1 VSRVRGALTLLA
13 ATAVALSAAHPAASL
28 AEPPL
33 KDSGI
38 FFQPQ
43 LGAPG
48 LSTIIGASPGE
59 APGEVWAIGN
69 IGPVPAT
76 LGAQLLGNARVLLH
90 RSRGTGWQILPIT
103 DAAGNPLSFTDTP
116 QVTYNGGVAMLSGS
130 STGETIITRDPGGA
144 FVIASEAPPLL
155 SGEELS
161 NGSQPPLMSAID
173 DEAHTGALLVP
184 SVLSPQS
191 PAVLHFDGSRWARE
205 PLCTT
210 YSPGASQPCTVAHDL
225 SPLAIAASSPQ
236 NAWLLASG
244 PGVPLALFRRVAAAG
259 SGALW
264 EEAWTPD
271 AEEKV
276 SQRTGGQ
283 MLTVTSSGVWVDARF
298 ERRADLALLIDHSTP
313 GHVIGRWCYP
323 QVCGGSSLGAPLPEE
338 YSSFASAG
346 GGPLGTRVISGL
358 PDGGLLRFQ
367 GGGDFRYVVGPSG
380 NSQNAAFFG
389 EELEEGWLSGV
400 SGGHDGARV
409 ERVSTSPEATLGT
422 DQTWP
427 LPFRRPLLAI
437 APQPGSSPGDPAAEA
452 LAVGDDGQIARYL
465 PGTGW
470 TPEFLYNGANGVVQH
485 PRLRGVAWPE
495 AGRAYAVGDEGAMW
509 LWRSDTGLWEPDPA
523 APLGLHAN
531 LMAIAF
537 SPLDPAVGYAV
548 GKQGALL
555 AYDKTWTQQPLPPGL
570 AQADF
575 TSVSFAGSEALA
587 TYRMVKTGSQ
597 GEPEGEVGGLIV
609 NDGTGWRID
618 PSAQALLAHLSNP
631 AASVLSKVS
640 GLPDGGAVAAGPEV
654 VIERDSA
661 GSGWRFSRQP
671 LTEAQNVSALAAI
684 RAGSEVR
691 ALVSIDLSPQSNPN
705 DGSKLFLNI
714 DTLPPPALG
723 QPPGLVGPDPI
734 PATGYL
740 LRETGEGWQDLEQQA
755 YPMPSTPGVTVDL
768 PAWPAATLALDV
780 DASGN
785 AGWAVGGQT
794 GGQFLEGI
802 GGREIQS
809 AQALRLGPGAAPP
822 QSTAPIATPSGE
834 ATFAVG
840 GNAQC
845 EGPCVNLLNEGA
857 GPDVWLSK
865 AAATAANIPG
875 LRGFL
880 YTGARVADTAAR
892 EMGPEEF
899 TRELQAYRED
909 LSAAGSLPVH
919 AAASP
924 SDLDS
929 LATPATFDSVLGSFA
944 PAGSAPGGTPAPPAG
959 SAAYAFDSAGAG
971 GTVRV
976 IVLDYSRAGLG
987 QAQLGWLREQ
997 LAYAQAAQVPAIVI
1011 GHADVAMSDGVHA
1024 PDAAGVERVLLEG
1037 GASAYLFDSPGEN
1050 RFALLGSGSNSIPAF
1065 GTGTLGYVPDPVHAQ
1080 EFLGASGLLL
1090 VSVDPQRRNART
1102 NRAPVSATLTPSIS
1116 QLALDATDGTL
1127 LRRSQAALFEG
1138 LARRPFAGLASIER
1152 QVVPNPYVPIPENCK
1167 GERCGAFI
1175 EPDYTFHSSDEEVGQ
1190 FVAPERASASPR
1202 AVLQGP
1208 DGKPVP
1214 DEHSGLFC
1222 AYNPGQTTVSITTG
1236 GLTYSEQ
1243 VTVQA
1248 GSVEQPC
1255 GTVPLKSPPVVPAA
1269 LGAAVAS
1276 PPSAPAAG
1284 SSPTPVTVVPP
1295 PPPPPPAPARPAPP
1309 PPPPPPPPRPPAAT
1323 PSFPFLPK
1331 PPLLAP
1337 LILIPLVPPPAVA
1350 RPTPPSGTSAVAEPA
1365 TAPEEQE
1372 EEEEATESARAN
1384 MAAYNRGNPAL
1395 SPLPLIALVL
1405 IAAAAGTGIRRG
1417 RRRRGIV
1424 LARAGARGP
1433 ERRW

>member
-1 VSRVRGALTLLA
+1 VSRVCGALALLVA
-13 ATAVALSAAHPAASL
+13 AALALSVAGPSASAAEGA
-28 AEPPL
+28 L
-33 KDSGI
+33 KDSGMS
-38 FFQPQ
+38 FQPQ
-43 LGAPG
+43 LGGPE
-48 LSTIIGASPGE
+48 LNTIIGASPGE
-59 APGEVWAIGN
+59 APGEVWATGHIGW
-69 IGPVPAT
+69 VPAT
-76 LGAQLLGNARVLLH
+76 VGAQLLRNASVLLR
-90 RSRGTGWQILPIT
+90 RSRGTAWQIIPIT
-103 DAAGNPLSFTDTP
+103 DAGGNQLSFPGTP
-116 QVTYNGGVAMLSGS
+116 QVTYNGGVAGLSAS
-130 STGETIITRDPGGA
+130 SAGETIITRDPGGA
-144 FVIASEAPPLL
+144 FATAPEAPPMLG
-155 SGEELS
+155 GEKLT
-161 NGSQPPLMSAID
+161 NGSHQPLFRAID
-173 DEAHTGALLVP
+173 DAAHTGVLLVP
-184 SVLSPQS
+184 SVLSVNA
-191 PAVLHFDGSRWARE
+191 PAVLHFDGSSWTHE
-205 PLCTT
+205 PLCTA
-210 YSPGASQPCTVAHDL
+210 YAPGASAPCTAAHGL
-225 SPLAIAASSPQ
+225 SVLALAADSPQ

-244 PGVPLALFRRVAAAG
+244 PGKPLVLFRRSPVAG
-259 SGALW
+259 SRAVW
-264 EEAWTPD
+264 EETWH
-271 AEEKV
+271 AEGDERLSARK
-276 SQRTGGQ
+276 GGQ
-283 MLTVTSSGVWVDARF
+283 MLTVTSGGVWVDARF

-313 GHVIGRWCYP
+313 GQVIGRWCYP
-323 QVCGGSSLGAPLPEE
+323 QVCVGSSLAAPLPEE

-346 GGPLGTRVISGL
+346 GGALGTRVISGL
-358 PDGGLLRFQ
+358 QGGGLLRFQ

-380 NSQNAAFFG
+380 DSLDAAFFG

-400 SGGHDGARV
+400 SSGRDGARV

-437 APQPGSSPGDPAAEA
+437 AAQPGSSPSDPAAEA
-452 LAVGDDGQIARYL
+452 LAVGDDGQIARYV

-470 TPEFLYNGANGVVQH
+470 GPEFLYNGATGVVQH

-523 APLGLHAN
+523 APLGMHAN

-537 SPLDPAVGYAV
+537 SPLDPSVGYAV

-575 TSVSFAGSEALA
+575 TSVAFAGGEALA
-587 TYRMVKTGSQ
+587 TYRMVKAGSQ
-597 GEPEGEVGGLIV
+597 AEREGEVGGLIV

-618 PSAQALLAHLSNP
+618 PSAQALLANLRDP
-631 AASVLSKVS
+631 TESVLSKVA
-640 GLPDGGAVAAGPEV
+640 GLPDGGAVAAGPGV

-671 LTEAQNVSALAAI
+671 LTDAENVSALAAI
-684 RAGSEVR
+684 RTGSEVR
-691 ALVSIDLSPQSNPN
+691 ALVSIDLSPESNPN
-705 DGSKLFLNI
+705 GSSKLILNI
-714 DTLPPPALG
+714 DALPPPVLG

-740 LRETGEGWQDLEQQA
+740 LRETADGWQDLEQQA
-755 YPMPSTPGVTVDL
+755 YPMPSTPGVSEDL

-780 DASGN
+780 DSSGS

-794 GGQFLEGI
+794 GGQFVEGI

-809 AQALRLGPGAAPP
+809 AQALRLGSGAAPP
-822 QSTAPIATPSGE
+822 QSTAPITTPAGA

-845 EGPCVNLLNEGA
+845 EGPCVNLLDEGV
-857 GPDVWLSK
+857 GPDVWLSN
-865 AAATAANIPG
+865 AVATAARIPG
-875 LRGFL
+875 LRGFM
-880 YTGARVADTAAR
+880 YTGARVAQSASR
-892 EMGPEEF
+892 EMGPDEF
-899 TRELQAYRED
+899 VRELQAYRDD

-919 AAASP
+919 AAPSH
-924 SDLDS
+924 SDLDP
-929 LATPATFDSVLGSFA
+929 LGTPASFESVLGSFA
-944 PAGSAPGGTPAPPAG
+944 PAGSTPAGTTPPPAG
-959 SAAYAFDSAGAG
+959 TAAYAFDSAGAG

-976 IVLDYSRAGLG
+976 IVLDYSNATLG
-987 QAQLGWLREQ
+987 PGQLGWLATQ
-997 LAYAQAAQVPAIVI
+997 LAQARAASVPAVVM
-1011 GHADVAMSDGVHA
+1011 GHADVAALDGIHKE
-1024 PDAAGVERVLLEG
+1024 DAKNVEGVLVEG

-1050 RFALLGSGSNSIPAF
+1050 RFTLLGSGSNVIPAF
-1065 GTGTLGYVPDPVHAQ
+1065 GTGTLGYIPKPAHAE
-1080 EFLGASGLLL
+1080 EFLGASGFLL
-1090 VSVDPQRRNART
+1090 VSVDPQHRDART
-1102 NRAPVSATLTPSIS
+1102 NRAPVSATLAPSIS

-1127 LRRSQAALFEG
+1127 LRRSQVALFEG

-1167 GERCGAFI
+1167 GEGCGAFI
-1175 EPDYTFHSSDEEVGQ
+1175 APDYTFHSSDPEIGD
-1190 FVAPERASASPR
+1190 FVAPEPASASPR
-1202 AVLQGP
+1202 AVLQGR

-1255 GTVPLKSPPVVPAA
+1255 GTVPLKNPPVVPAA

-1284 SSPTPVTVVPP
+1284 SSPTPVTVA
-1295 PPPPPPAPARPAPP
+1295 PPPPPPAPAHPAPAPAPP
-1309 PPPPPPPPRPPAAT
+1309 APRPLAAT
-1323 PSFPFLPK
+1323 PPLPFLPK
-1331 PPLLAP
+1331 PPVLAP
-1337 LILIPLVPPPAVA
+1337 LIVIPLVPPPAVA

-1384 MAAYNRGNPAL
+1384 MTAYDRGNPTL
-1395 SPLPLIALVL
+1395 SPLPLIALVV
-1405 IAAAAGTGIRRG
+1405 IAAAAATGIRRG